1 MKMNMSPARIGYR
14 PARQNAHP
22 AIAAN
27 TRLAIDTWFGVM
39 RAEASDRAMAC
50 GHPAL
55 RVRSSRRAGGGDTS
69 SDVGGM
75 RDSVIR
81 MLGGSL
87 GFLQDFSGPMAK
99 QHRMFVLTMGAL
111 IAAMEIAIRGRVT
124 ALWIALVIIVA
135 GAALTAALRI
145 ARIARQL
152 EARP

>member
-81 MLGGSL
+81 MRRTPLHPSVPPRRGV
-87 GFLQDFSGPMAK
+87 FLDRRTEDGW
-99 QHRMFVLTMGAL
+99 TD
-111 IAAMEIAIRGRVT
+111 
-124 ALWIALVIIVA
+124 
-135 GAALTAALRI
+135 
-145 ARIARQL
+145 
-152 EARP
+152 